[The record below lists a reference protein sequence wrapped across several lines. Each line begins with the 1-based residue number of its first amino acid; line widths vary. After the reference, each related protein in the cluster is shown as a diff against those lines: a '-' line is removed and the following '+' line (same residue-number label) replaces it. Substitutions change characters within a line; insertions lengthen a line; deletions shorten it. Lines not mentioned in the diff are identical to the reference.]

1 MLVRAGR
8 LEREQRLVG
17 DAAVRERM
25 QARHGKK
32 RGTKIAAI
40 EIARRL
46 AEANWH
52 MLTTNTPFTPAGAPA
67 SLAA

>member
-1 MLVRAGR
+1 
-8 LEREQRLVG
+8 
-17 DAAVRERM
+17 M